1 MDVINTAWSV
11 RDIHVVKTFLNCHK
25 NNEFFVIILMERSGV
40 GEEM

>member
-11 RDIHVVKTFLNCHK
+11 RDIHVVKIFLNCHK
-25 NNEFFVIILMERSGV
+25 NKFFVIILMERSGV